1 MIQQESRL
9 KVADNTG
16 AKEILCIRVLGG
28 SGRRY
33 AGIGDVIVGTVKD
46 AIPGGNVKKGE
57 VVKAVVVRTA
67 KERRRADGSYIKF
80 DENAAV
86 ILKSRRRAAR
96 HPHLR
101 PSGPRAPRE
110 ALHAHHLPRTRGDLR
125 TMSKTLHVR
134 KGDRVKVIAGKDRG
148 LVGEVIAV
156 FPERDRV
163 IVAGV
168 NIVKRHVK
176 DTAKQPQSRQVNKG
190 GIISAE
196 APIHASNVQLVV
208 KNDKGDEVVT
218 RIGYDRV
225 EVTKRR
231 SDGSDYKSTR
241 SVRIA
246 RATGEEI

>member
-1 MIQQESRL
+1 
-9 KVADNTG
+9 
-16 AKEILCIRVLGG
+16 
-28 SGRRY
+28 
-33 AGIGDVIVGTVKD
+33 
-46 AIPGGNVKKGE
+46 
-57 VVKAVVVRTA
+57 
-67 KERRRADGSYIKF
+67 
-80 DENAAV
+80 
-86 ILKSRRRAAR
+86 
-96 HPHLR
+96 
-101 PSGPRAPRE
+101 
-110 ALHAHHLPRTRGDLR
+110 
-125 TMSKTLHVR
+125 MSKTLHVR

-148 LVGEVIAV
+148 LVGEVISV